1 MMSNPIEQA
10 RDRVFSM
17 YCSHLDYAIRR
28 LQAGDSYETVVAH
41 TKKNPGCSFEEA
53 LDSLITLLEVKEE

>member
-1 MMSNPIEQA
+1 MSNPIEQA

-28 LQAGDSYETVVAH
+28 LQAGDSYETVVAL
-41 TKKNPGCSFEEA
+41 TEDSFEEA